1 VIYDDLDWPFGRL
14 RIRPCGSA
22 GGHRGML
29 SITERLAGASFN
41 RMRVGIGRPSEGIE
55 PADYVL
61 SPFSALEMDELS
73 AIIDRAADAVTSLVR
88 DGAEKAMAC
97 YNPAR

>member
-1 VIYDDLDWPFGRL
+1 
-14 RIRPCGSA
+14 
-22 GGHRGML
+22 
-29 SITERLAGASFN
+29 
-41 RMRVGIGRPSEGIE
+41 
-55 PADYVL
+55 
-61 SPFSALEMDELS
+61 MDELS